1 MRPYVKT
8 PMSIYATKKIKL
20 KSNIMYKTSI
30 VKILKNLSK
39 TELRE
44 LGKFV
49 QSPYFNSRPEVVQL
63 YDALTQALDSP
74 PSVYEK
80 EKLFARIAP
89 TSRTYDDA
97 QMRQWIHQ
105 LLKVIK
111 AYFVQKEIEENKTE
125 HQLLLAKAFRK
136 RGMDDFFEKEIE
148 NTELSNVEQPYRHA
162 DFYFMNYQI
171 NCEKI
176 EYASLTRRKGDMP
189 FEGLMQSLSTFFAT
203 EMLRLN
209 SVSLSYQTVSQR
221 LVDAPMLT
229 EVLNWVEKS
238 GVLKIREPL
247 VNTGIEEKNQN
258 ISGGVLKMY
267 YHAFQALKT
276 NNALNFNELKQLL
289 NEHWQELPEKECRT
303 IYLATFNFCTK
314 KINNAEW
321 EYLEHFFD
329 LIESGLKNK
338 SLFENGIISKFTYK
352 NAVSVAIRLKKYE
365 WVRQFLSDYK
375 SFLHTK
381 DRETTYS
388 YNLAVYYMSLNEFEK
403 AQTLLQYS
411 DFGDLQTNLAG
422 RALLVRIYY
431 ETNALDALDSLLDS
445 FQVFIQRQKD
455 IGYYKDNY
463 LNLIKVIRQI
473 LKTDLKDLAKRKELR
488 TQVQATPNI
497 ALKDWLLEKLA

>member
-1 MRPYVKT
+1 
-8 PMSIYATKKIKL
+8 
-20 KSNIMYKTSI
+20 MYKTST

-49 QSPYFNSRPEVVQL
+49 QSPYFNSRAEVVQL

-111 AYFVQKEIEENKTE
+111 AYFVQKELEENKTDG
-125 HQLLLAKAFRK
+125 QLLLAKAFRK
-136 RGMDDFFEKEIE
+136 RGMDDYFEKEIE
-148 NTELSNVEQPYRHA
+148 NTLLSNSEQPFRHA
-162 DFYFMNYQI
+162 DFHLKNYQI
-171 NCEKI
+171 EVERI
-176 EYASLTRRKGDMP
+176 EHLTLVRRTGEVAYDALMSSLT
-189 FEGLMQSLSTFFAT
+189 TFFIS
-203 EMLRLN
+203 EMLRLG
-209 SVSLSYQTVSQR
+209 SVTNAYQITSKR
-221 LVDAPMLT
+221 ALDLPMLE
-229 EVLNWVEKS
+229 EVLS
-238 GVLKIREPL
+238 FL
-247 VNTGIEEKNQN
+247 EKNNFLLQN
-258 ISGGVLKMY
+258 RDRKENIVLTIY
-267 YHAFQALKT
+267 YNMFQALK
-276 NNALNFNELKQLL
+276 NHDSANFDSVKILLQKDWHLLPKVEALQ
-289 NEHWQELPEKECRT
+289 
-303 IYLATFNFCTK
+303 IYGAAFNFCTK
-314 KINNAEW
+314 KINSGENK
-321 EYLEHFFD
+321 YLQHYFD
-329 LIESGLKNK
+329 LNQSGLENG
-338 SLFENGIISKFTYK
+338 SLLENGILSKFIYK
-352 NAVSVAIRLKKYE
+352 NATSIAIRLKKYA
-365 WVRQFLSDYK
+365 WVRQFLDDYK
-375 SFLHTK
+375 PYLQVK

-473 LKTDLKDLAKRKELR
+473 LKTDLKDLPKRKELR
-488 TQVQATPNI
+488 TQVEATPNI

>member
-1 MRPYVKT
+1 
-8 PMSIYATKKIKL
+8 
-20 KSNIMYKTSI
+20 MYKTSI

-111 AYFVQKEIEENKTE
+111 AYFVQKEIEDNKTE

-136 RGMDDFFEKEIE
+136 RRMDDFFEKEID
-148 NTELSNVEQPYRHA
+148 NSLVANVEQPFRHA
-162 DFYFMNYQI
+162 DFHLKNYQI
-171 NCEKI
+171 EVERI
-176 EYASLTRRKGDMP
+176 EHLTLMKRTGEVAYDPLMTSLT
-189 FEGLMQSLSTFFAT
+189 TFFIS
-203 EMLRLN
+203 EMLRLGC
-209 SVSLSYQTVSQR
+209 VTEAYQTSSKR
-221 LVDAPMLT
+221 DLALPLLD
-229 EVLNWVEKS
+229 EVLKFLRKNDFLIQNRDGKES
-238 GVLKIREPL
+238 IVLAI
-247 VNTGIEEKNQN
+247 
-258 ISGGVLKMY
+258 Y
-267 YHAFQALKT
+267 YNMFQALKT
-276 NNALNFNELKQLL
+276 HDATNFKEVKMLLEKYWQLL
-289 NEHWQELPEKECRT
+289 PKLDALQ
-303 IYLATFNFCTK
+303 IYGAAFNFCTK
-314 KINNAEW
+314 KINSGEK
-321 EYLEHFFD
+321 EYLQHYFD
-329 LIESGLKNK
+329 LNQSGLKNG
-338 SLFENGIISKFTYK
+338 SLLENGVISKFMYK
-352 NAVSVAIRLKKYE
+352 NAISAGIKLQKYS
-365 WVRQFLSDYK
+365 WVRQFLDDYK
-375 SFLHTK
+375 PLLHPK
-381 DRETTYS
+381 DREATYS
-388 YNLAVYYMSLNEFEK
+388 YNLSFYYLSLNEFEK
-403 AQTLLQYS
+403 AQVLLQQS

-422 RALLVRIYY
+422 KAFLVRIYY

-488 TQVQATPNI
+488 TQVEATPNI